1 MPHAMFFHDGFA
13 IQGAP
18 DISRLGGPVSH
29 GGVRAAPGEPGD
41 LVRAGRTRRGAQYPD
56 RDFEPGSLTRR

>member
-29 GGVRAAPGEPGD
+29 GGVRTAPGEPGD
-41 LVRAGRTRRGAQYPD
+41 LEREGARNIRIEISNRTA
-56 RDFEPGSLTRR
+56 